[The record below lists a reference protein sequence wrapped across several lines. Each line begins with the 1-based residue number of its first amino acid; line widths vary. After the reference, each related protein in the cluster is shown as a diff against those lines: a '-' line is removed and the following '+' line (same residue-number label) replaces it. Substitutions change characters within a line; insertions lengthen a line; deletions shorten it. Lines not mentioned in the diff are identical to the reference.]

1 VGDSNTGNSNSTA
14 DNPVKISTLDNR
26 QLTSSQPYQLTV
38 KRGFLALAIMYACQL
53 LASIAF
59 AYGNKFIE
67 GASDSGA
74 AIDLKVIGVMSLL
87 IGGAMVLFWVW
98 TDIRRFGPSLLPQI
112 GLQPSTVKIS
122 RAAVLVLLLLIA
134 THLFAWT
141 YRSVLLPLLDQGGI
155 IGGGSQMFAHLRETG
170 SVYGLAGFMVLGL
183 FIGPVME
190 EVVFRGYLQ
199 SALARRLPKWG
210 AITVT
215 SLIFMAGHSPMI
227 LWPMYFMFSVAW
239 GWIYMHT
246 QSLKISIVIHMLSNL
261 FYAVIAVMGWNIL
274 A

>member
-1 VGDSNTGNSNSTA
+1 MTNSTLTGSEPTGVTPENTP
-14 DNPVKISTLDNR
+14 DLDGA
-26 QLTSSQPYQLTV
+26 SSSPKQSYRLTV
-38 KRGFLALAIMYACQL
+38 KRGFLALLIMYASQL
-53 LASIAF
+53 LAGIAF
-59 AYGNKFIE
+59 SYGYKFID

-74 AIDLKVIGVMSLL
+74 TIDLKVIGVMSLL
-87 IGGAMVLFWVW
+87 TGGAMVLFWVW

-112 GLQPSTVKIS
+112 GLQASTIKTHQ
-122 RAAVLVLLLLIA
+122 AAMLVLLLLIA

-141 YRSVLLPLLDQGGI
+141 YRSVLLPLLDLGGI
-155 IGGGSQMFAHLRETG
+155 IGGGSQMFAHLQETG
-170 SVYGLAGFMVLGL
+170 SVYGLAGFIVLAL

-199 SALARRLPKWG
+199 SALARRMPKWG

-227 LWPMYFMFSVAW
+227 LWPMYFIFSVAW
-239 GWIYMHT
+239 GWVFVYIK
-246 QSLKISIVIHMLSNL
+246 SLKMAIAIHMLSNL
-261 FYAVIAVMGWNIL
+261 FYTVIAVMGWNIL

>member
-1 VGDSNTGNSNSTA
+1 MGDSITGNSNSTA
-14 DNPVKISTLDNR
+14 DNPVNISTLDNR

-38 KRGFLALAIMYACQL
+38 KRGFLALAIMYASQL
-53 LASIAF
+53 LVGIAF
-59 AYGNKFIE
+59 AYGYKFIE

-74 AIDLKVIGVMSLL
+74 AIDLKVIGVMTLL
-87 IGGAMVLFWVW
+87 ISGAMVLLWVW

-122 RAAVLVLLLLIA
+122 QAAVLVLLLLIA

-141 YRSVLLPLLDQGGI
+141 YRSLLLPLLDQGGI

-170 SVYGLAGFMVLGL
+170 SVYGLAGFIVLAL

-239 GWIYMHT
+239 GWIYMQT
-246 QSLKISIVIHMLSNL
+246 QSLKMSIAIHMLSNL
-261 FYAVIAVMGWNIL
+261 FYTVIAVMGWNIL